1 MTQVNYYANL
11 SYQRQRRGKF
21 ESRQQTNK
29 RTNLRRSMQRKKAN
43 RQAKAKR
50 LIFGAT
56 ERATQRKS
64 KQRRVSLA
72 FQAQQISKQA
82 YR

>member
-11 SYQRQRRGKF
+11 SYQRQRRGTF

-29 RTNLRRSMQRKKAN
+29 RTNLRRSLQRKKAN

-50 LIFGAT
+50 LISGGS

-72 FQAQQISKQA
+72 FQAPQISKQA